1 MAMAAVETTFFE
13 YFAIKEVNGFLRA
26 LIAKWSN
33 SDSVTDRDNEEGELP
48 GEGEVHLEAGVLA
61 CTQ

>member
-1 MAMAAVETTFFE
+1 MAAVETTFFE

-33 SDSVTDRDNEEGELP
+33 SATVTDRDNEEGELP

-61 CTQ
+61 CTR

>member
-33 SDSVTDRDNEEGELP
+33 SATVTDRDNEEGELS

-61 CTQ
+61 CTR